1 MDGPIEYLYGC
12 CTFEPISSA
21 NVEIEHQG
29 ACTRIMHN
37 KQTNRQSYFDRC
49 LRIWFFINPAMALL
63 TSGYRGTATCNN
75 IAMFTIIYAI
85 LITMEFSTM
94 DNMLKFCY

>member
-1 MDGPIEYLYGC
+1 
-12 CTFEPISSA
+12 
-21 NVEIEHQG
+21 
-29 ACTRIMHN
+29 
-37 KQTNRQSYFDRC
+37 
-49 LRIWFFINPAMALL
+49 MALL
-63 TSGYRGTATCNN
+63 TSGYRGTAICNN